1 MSESAS
7 GHDVVVVEEELDVG
21 VSTVSLTEQ
30 LQVVAGV
37 VQPVLVPLSVKVL
50 VVHVPVLQS
59 VNTGQQGSV
68 NTLMSRYHCP

>member
-1 MSESAS
+1 MSESSS

-21 VSTVSLTEQ
+21 VSMVSLTEQ
-30 LQVVAGV
+30 PQVVAGI

>member
-1 MSESAS
+1 MSESAI

-37 VQPVLVPLSVKVL
+37 VQPVLIPLSVKVL

-59 VNTGQQGSV
+59 VNTGQGSV
-68 NTLMSRYHCP
+68 NTLMSWYHCP

>member
-1 MSESAS
+1 MSESAI

-59 VNTGQQGSV
+59 VNTGQ
-68 NTLMSRYHCP
+68 